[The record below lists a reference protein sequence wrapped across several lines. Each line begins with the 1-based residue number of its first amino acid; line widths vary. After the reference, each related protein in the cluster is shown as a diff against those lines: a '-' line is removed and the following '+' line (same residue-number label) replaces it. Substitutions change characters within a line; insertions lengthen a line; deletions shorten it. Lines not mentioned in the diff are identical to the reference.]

1 MSELI
6 CKKIINTLV
15 TELEPVFVILFGS
28 AAKGIANQN
37 SDLDIAFF
45 SNKSVTPYDLFIL
58 SQQLADHAKR
68 DVDLIDLSRSSTV
81 FQAQII
87 TTGKT
92 IYCADEAAKRA
103 FEMKT
108 LKMYAKLNE
117 ERQVILDKIFESGII
132 YEK

>member
-28 AAKGIANQN
+28 AAKGIANPN

-58 SQQLADHAKR
+58 SQQLADYAER

>member
-1 MSELI
+1 MI

-28 AAKGIANQN
+28 AAKGIANPN

-58 SQQLADHAKR
+58 SQQLADYAER